1 MPSPGQGAQSFRDQ
15 LGECAIRLR
24 PRALKLC
31 GNVSDAEDLVQDAI
45 ERALRFEHRFDG
57 QGNLKGWL
65 HHILLMVYL
74 TRRKRK
80 GREVRVLDQFMLAAE
95 ARFSSSGGV
104 ESHSLL
110 EAVERLPEPFLTTV
124 LMVYVQGFR
133 CAEAAPRLGVA
144 LGTVLSRLHRAR
156 AMLRAECSDPDTMSA
171 LPAGFADA
179 E

>member
-1 MPSPGQGAQSFRDQ
+1 
-15 LGECAIRLR
+15 L
-24 PRALKLC
+24 
-31 GNVSDAEDLVQDAI
+31 SDAEDLVQDAL

-80 GREVRVLDQFMLAAE
+80 GREARVLEQFMLAPD
-95 ARFSSSGGV
+95 ARFSSPGGV
-104 ESHSLL
+104 ESHALL
-110 EAVERLPEPFLTTV
+110 EAVERLPEPFLSTV

-156 AMLRAECSDPDTMSA
+156 AMLRAECSDPEA
-171 LPAGFADA
+171 VKGFPAAFADA